1 MRDHRQEDGFALIM
15 LIGIIAALA
24 ILAATLVM
32 MLDNQQHA
40 TAKSRET
47 HTSLTY
53 AEAGLSSAANAVE
66 NTNSWLTSAY
76 TDSSNATGMNAGYNQ
91 TYGTSSDA
99 PSVSYL
105 VYDNATPVNTSVHW
119 DANGDGMVW
128 VEADTKYLG
137 RTSRVRELVSSSTK
151 VSILPKAAA
160 WTDTNMDLNG
170 TSNIYGV
177 QNDGTADDSGAPY
190 VTTVMVGG
198 NFNAGSSCT
207 MAYPGHSVQ
216 SLGLQIND
224 WQDST
229 VPTGITYS
237 KGGVG
242 LLSDYF
248 DQAHQAALMT
258 EAQAAITGKAAGNT
272 MFDAA
277 GTSVTKTTTTPYTT
291 WTTNGGTT
299 WTAPT
304 GTDYV
309 LPSTT
314 NSGNLTMGAASGK
327 VSTYNFNKLWVAGS
341 LTITGNTTVNTT
353 GLYVGGDLTI
363 TGTSAAS
370 VIDKLGPVY
379 VSGKVYIEGAA
390 NSNATTLSVSTATTA
405 SSTPGPMFCKIL
417 SVDGNGAVINGNAI
431 NSIYDSTN
439 KPGPTNLTLGVVW
452 VDGDAG
458 TGNIA
463 VNFSGPSTVAST
475 VMCNL
480 LATTEQ
486 THSNGLVN
494 VGTLTSPMIY
504 FMQCDNDNL
513 YSNELHWDSTG
524 TFTGLMILFEAE
536 AELTSGTV
544 NGAVLEGTPY
554 VSSTDTGT
562 DLTMNNAT
570 ICYNQTVI
578 NNCTSDNLRTTTT
591 GVVPGSWQQLPTI
604 SS

>member
-1 MRDHRQEDGFALIM
+1 
-15 LIGIIAALA
+15 
-24 ILAATLVM
+24 
-32 MLDNQQHA
+32 
-40 TAKSRET
+40 
-47 HTSLTY
+47 
-53 AEAGLSSAANAVE
+53 
-66 NTNSWLTSAY
+66 
-76 TDSSNATGMNAGYNQ
+76 
-91 TYGTSSDA
+91 
-99 PSVSYL
+99 
-105 VYDNATPVNTSVHW
+105 
-119 DANGDGMVW
+119 
-128 VEADTKYLG
+128 
-137 RTSRVRELVSSSTK
+137 
-151 VSILPKAAA
+151 
-160 WTDTNMDLNG
+160 
-170 TSNIYGV
+170 
-177 QNDGTADDSGAPY
+177 
-190 VTTVMVGG
+190 
-198 NFNAGSSCT
+198 
-207 MAYPGHSVQ
+207 
-216 SLGLQIND
+216 
-224 WQDST
+224 
-229 VPTGITYS
+229 
-237 KGGVG
+237 
-242 LLSDYF
+242 
-248 DQAHQAALMT
+248 
-258 EAQAAITGKAAGNT
+258 
-272 MFDAA
+272 
-277 GTSVTKTTTTPYTT
+277 
-291 WTTNGGTT
+291 
-299 WTAPT
+299 
-304 GTDYV
+304 
-309 LPSTT
+309 
-314 NSGNLTMGAASGK
+314 
-327 VSTYNFNKLWVAGS
+327 
-341 LTITGNTTVNTT
+341 
-353 GLYVGGDLTI
+353 
-363 TGTSAAS
+363 
-370 VIDKLGPVY
+370 
-379 VSGKVYIEGAA
+379 
-390 NSNATTLSVSTATTA
+390 
-405 SSTPGPMFCKIL
+405 MFCKIL

-554 VSSTDTGT
+554 VSGTDTGT